1 MDIKYNNEKYE
12 IKTEINSDQITA
24 IINGETKKY
33 AYKRLSDNI
42 ASYFFENGYKNVFTA
57 EDDNHFYVAFDGD
70 NYIFDKV
77 KDEEKSFGGDNTDSS
92 DRIEIKPPMPGSI
105 VKVLVEVGQKVSE
118 GEPLILVEAM
128 KMETSLF
135 TTIDGVVTEVNVKA
149 GEQVDSNQVLVVVEK
164 EVKDE

>member
-1 MDIKYNNEKYE
+1 MDIRYNNEKYE
-12 IKTEINSDQITA
+12 VKTEINSDQIIA
-24 IINGETKKY
+24 LINAEQKKF
-33 AYKRLSDNI
+33 AFKRVSHNI
-42 ASYFFENGYKNVFTA
+42 YSYFFDNGYKNVFTA

-77 KDEEKSFGGDNTDSS
+77 KDEEKTFVGDNGVSS
-92 DRIEIKPPMPGSI
+92 DRIEIRPPMPGSI

-135 TTIDGVVTEVNVKA
+135 TTIDGIVTEVNAKA
-149 GEQVDSNQVLVVVEK
+149 GEQVDSNQVLIVVEK
-164 EVKDE
+164 EETKE